1 MLLLCLVDRVAAYL
15 QHAEAVGK
23 PGVVVVGLALSG
35 WNDPAPPAWQTRSE
49 TELEQLMATTAGQL
63 AAYVRLSS
71 SSPLRPPT
79 PLLFL
84 SFYFFSFFFF
94 LGGGIL
100 DREWRS
106 VGAPLPYGKRVLRK
120 PHPDPPP

>member
-84 SFYFFSFFFF
+84 SFYFFSFF
-94 LGGGIL
+94 GGG
-100 DREWRS
+100 
-106 VGAPLPYGKRVLRK
+106 
-120 PHPDPPP
+120 DP